1 MNIIENKDYISEIDG
16 EKKYL
21 RKVIFPSRIEE
32 GDRWIEFTKP
42 LSFEC
47 YHIDSDIAYIEFDFG
62 MRNEIQINPEKNFI
76 LMHHKA
82 SSDEERM
89 AFDVQ
94 FDLFH
99 AFFHVTEDPN
109 YTHYHWALYGML
121 RDRVTTG
128 GEE

>member
-1 MNIIENKDYISEIDG
+1 MNIIENKDYISEIDN

-21 RKVIFPSRIEE
+21 RKVTFPSRIEE

-42 LSFEC
+42 FSFEC

-62 MRNEIQINPEKNFI
+62 MVTKIQLNPEKNFI
-76 LMHHKA
+76 LMNHKDA
-82 SSDEERM
+82 TDEEKM

-94 FDLFH
+94 FDIFH
-99 AFFHVTEDPN
+99 AFFHTPVDPN

-128 GEE
+128 GE